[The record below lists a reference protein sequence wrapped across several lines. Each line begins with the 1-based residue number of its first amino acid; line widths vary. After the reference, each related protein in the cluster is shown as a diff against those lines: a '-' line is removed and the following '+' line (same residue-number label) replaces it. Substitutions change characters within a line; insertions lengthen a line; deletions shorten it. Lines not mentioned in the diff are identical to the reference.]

1 MLKYIKNYASSI
13 KDVDIYPIF
22 SLLVFFIFFVAVLY
36 YVQKM
41 NKKQVN
47 EISSLPLQD
56 GNETDFNTQL
66 NKAGL

>member
-13 KDVDIYPIF
+13 KDIEIYPIF

-41 NKKQVN
+41 NRKHIEEV
-47 EISSLPLQD
+47 SALPLQD
-56 GNETDFNTQL
+56 SDETDNLLTPI
-66 NKAGL
+66 NNA